1 MAPADKEEV
10 NEDKNELDRTNKS
23 KTDDGL
29 EDEVKLSPEEEA
41 VRCIFYQLVVYH
53 PTDRTFQ
60 KAALEESQSI
70 KADATALFTQNDF
83 HNAAS
88 RYEDA
93 LLPLPR
99 RAFFPRAVLHSNIA
113 ACHIKLEEW
122 KKATTSA
129 TAALDALT
137 ALEAEDPALA
147 GNESKTSKSRDDD
160 NTDEEEA
167 EEEIVS
173 VGAEKSGPAVPRDGS
188 SDTIKADILR
198 IRTKSLLRRARA
210 FSKQDAWSSLSSAES
225 DYQALSKLPPHA
237 LTPAD
242 ARTVR
247 TQLQILPPKVKA
259 AQEREVGEMWGKMKD
274 LGNGLLKPFGLST
287 DNFQMIKDEK
297 TGGYS
302 MNFNQGAG
310 SGE

>member
-1 MAPADKEEV
+1 MSPLGRKRLISLHLADK
-10 NEDKNELDRTNKS
+10 S
-23 KTDDGL
+23 
-29 EDEVKLSPEEEA
+29 
-41 VRCIFYQLVVYH
+41 
-53 PTDRTFQ
+53 
-60 KAALEESQSI
+60 KAALAESQSI
-70 KADATALFTQNDF
+70 KAEATTFFGEDDF

-113 ACHIKLEEW
+113 ACHLKLEQW
-122 KKATTSA
+122 KDATKSA

-137 ALEAEDPALA
+137 ALEAGDPSLA
-147 GNESKTSKSRDDD
+147 ADKPDGPKPTADG
-160 NTDEEEA
+160 EEEA

-173 VGAEKSGPAVPRDGS
+173 AGAENSAPAPPREGTA
-188 SDTIKADILR
+188 DTLRADILR

-210 FSKQDAWSSLSSAES
+210 FASQDSWSALSSAES
-225 DYQALSKLPPHA
+225 DYQALAKLPAHA
-237 LTPAD
+237 LTPGD

-247 TQLQILPPKVKA
+247 AQLRTLPPKVKV
-259 AQEREVGEMWGKMKD
+259 AQEREMGEMWGKLKD

-287 DNFQMIKDEK
+287 DHFQMVKDEK

-302 MNFNQGAG
+302 MNFNQGQGEG
-310 SGE
+310 S

>member
-1 MAPADKEEV
+1 MSPPGSNPLVSPHPAD
-10 NEDKNELDRTNKS
+10 NS
-23 KTDDGL
+23 
-29 EDEVKLSPEEEA
+29 
-41 VRCIFYQLVVYH
+41 
-53 PTDRTFQ
+53 
-60 KAALEESQSI
+60 KAALAESQSI
-70 KADATALFTQNDF
+70 KAEATTFFTEDDF

-113 ACHIKLEEW
+113 ACHLKLEQW
-122 KKATTSA
+122 KDATKSA

-137 ALEAEDPALA
+137 ALEAEDPSLTA
-147 GNESKTSKSRDDD
+147 DDPKPVQ
-160 NTDEEEA
+160 EEEV

-173 VGAEKSGPAVPRDGS
+173 TGAENSAPAPPREGS
-188 SDTIKADILR
+188 SSSSSSKTDTLKADILR

-210 FSKQDAWSSLSSAES
+210 FANQDSWSALSSAES
-225 DYQALSKLPPHA
+225 DYQALAKLPAHA

-247 TQLQILPPKVKA
+247 TQLRTLPPKVKV
-259 AQEREVGEMWGKMKD
+259 AQEREMGEMWGKLKD

-287 DNFQMIKDEK
+287 ENFQMVKDEK

-302 MNFNQGAG
+302 MNFNQGAPGEG
-310 SGE
+310 S